1 MILDLTLKEDGSV
14 ISTEIRQITLNRNIL
29 VMFRPFESNKMT
41 QISLAYNEENKSYE
55 NETYT
60 VDGETVYNIVAPQ
73 RTERVRKPRGY
84 WAVDR
89 CVNGICKT

>member
-1 MILDLTLKEDGSV
+1 MILDITEKESGST
-14 ISTEIRQITLNRNIL
+14 ISAEIRQITLNRDIL
-29 VMFRPFESNKMT
+29 VMHRPFDNSQMQ
-41 QISLAYNEENKSYE
+41 QIKLTYNESAKAYE
-55 NETYT
+55 NEGYT

-73 RTERVRKPRGY
+73 KIERVRKPRGY